1 MSYYN
6 TLHLYNSKEEAE
18 AAYNEYLTNHKR
30 NIIMA
35 YDKYHKALG
44 EYLHIDV
51 DRLHTLVV
59 AHDNSKLLSKEEIYG
74 HMIQY
79 YPYINDGVDLNK
91 YGLRRSIFEKALLH
105 HYHNNPHHPEYWV
118 IFRDNS
124 MVATVM
130 DNIYL
135 AEMIL
140 DWCAHQADNRGTVYD
155 YWFNNR
161 ASKYINYDNI
171 KQIDFIV
178 DNILGDDSD
187 IPFLNSPMTFNLGA
201 KKNNTHTSGK

>member
-35 YDKYHKALG
+35 YDKYHNALG

-59 AHDNSKLLSKEEIYG
+59 D
-74 HMIQY
+74 
-79 YPYINDGVDLNK
+79 K